1 MTKEELAKLTVKD
14 VIRMDAF
21 KVELEKQ
28 LDLEQDNQT
37 KEVKRAATMG
47 CRLKRTP
54 LDSLRDKGV
63 FNAERMADLFESV
76 LNKSLLGFGANER
89 QYIHNLGMLAFAR
102 VMTKLQKE
110 AEPEEKNEE

>member
-14 VIRMDAF
+14 IIRMDAF
-21 KVELEKQ
+21 RVELERQIK
-28 LDLEQDNQT
+28 LEEDT
-37 KEVKRAATMG
+37 HTDALRMG
-47 CRLKRTP
+47 RLKRTP

-63 FNAERMADLFESV
+63 FNADRMADLFESV